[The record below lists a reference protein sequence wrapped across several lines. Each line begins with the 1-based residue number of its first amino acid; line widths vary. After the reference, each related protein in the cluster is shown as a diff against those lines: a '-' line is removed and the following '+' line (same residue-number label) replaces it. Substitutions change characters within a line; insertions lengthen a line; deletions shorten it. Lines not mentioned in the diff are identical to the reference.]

1 MWSESVH
8 GPLRPTIPLRRSDL
22 NVTPLIDVLLVLLVI
37 FMAALPI
44 AQKGMDADLPQGA
57 APKSPPPDNSRIVV
71 ELDAV
76 RRLAINRQPVT
87 TGELRSR
94 LTEVFASRRDKTLFV
109 IGAPGLR
116 YGEIVRVIDAARG
129 AGVHRVG
136 IVTEAMRAGSA
147 PSAR

>member
-1 MWSESVH
+1 MWSESVD
-8 GPLRPTIPLRRSDL
+8 RPAQTDHFLRRSDL

-44 AQKGMDADLPQGA
+44 AQKGMDADLPQAA

-71 ELDAV
+71 ELDAE

-87 TGELRSR
+87 RGELQSR
-94 LTEVFASRRDKTLFV
+94 LAQVFAGRRDKTLFV

-116 YGEIVRVIDAARG
+116 YGEIVDVIDAARS
-129 AGVHRVG
+129 AGVQRVG
-136 IVTEAMRAGSA
+136 IVTEAMRAGRVA
-147 PSAR
+147 SAR